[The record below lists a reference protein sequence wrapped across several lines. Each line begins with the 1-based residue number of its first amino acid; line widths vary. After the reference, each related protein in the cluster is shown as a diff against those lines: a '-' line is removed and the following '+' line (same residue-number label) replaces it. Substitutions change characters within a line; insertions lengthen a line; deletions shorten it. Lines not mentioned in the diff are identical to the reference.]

1 MISENNPFKSRIDLY
16 KGKPDKDVLNYLY
29 NFWQLDGTPNGD
41 GTFWVVAS
49 YQYRGKDKNG
59 FDCGYFV
66 DIRGLNGD
74 LLYYPFRL
82 GRIQIYTTHKE
93 FLTKKPLWKI
103 CVKLSEKEEYRWKN
117 PFLLQLA
124 DNKIEEPE
132 NVFWDR
138 LKKEKLIKELFDRRG
153 KTKDDAQT
161 IANALNILIDDVRTD
176 SERFI
181 FELLQNA
188 DDQPFEGQPVDVT
201 FKTLIDHLLVLHNG
215 NPFSTEDIQVITN
228 IGDKS
233 SDKIKNEEKTGY
245 KGIGFKSV
253 FSDSD
258 TVYID
263 SGGFSFAFDKH
274 SPVYN
279 KESDIDAIPWQIKP
293 IWQERYRLPKEV
305 VGESSFFDSRVGI
318 ALNSGHENVI
328 KYKTI
333 IPNLLEDPRFLLF
346 LRHIKSIRYESDTSS
361 ISALRTISNGRVILN
376 NGNVNS
382 EWIIQD
388 YNIFINDNI
397 KRILSSGESN
407 KIPQKLRNATNTRI
421 TFAINYMDGAVQ
433 AVEKSLLF
441 SYLPTKVT
449 SFKFPFLVNADF
461 SLNSSRESV
470 HEDVKWNEFLFEI
483 IGKKTIEWIKSIS
496 NIKGYLNALPV
507 HLEESDSPLF
517 NIFCE
522 SYKSALKSESFIL
535 NQKGGLSRQDEI
547 IIDNTSLS
555 QVIGAEL
562 FCELIDTSKLLPSDS
577 IDDSIW
583 KNNIFEEIETINFDK
598 VINSITDNPKFN
610 QWFVSATDE
619 LKEKLYNWIVKHN
632 TESSESKIK
641 EFVDNLPL
649 YEGHSFAE
657 IEHNNGCIEE
667 YRTIN
672 ECNENAMADDEC
684 GEKEF
689 IRCHL
694 ENLGESFLDDYYT
707 GVYRSS
713 EYGIIIT
720 NHTAAIKDILQDIG
734 FRCFDNDVND
744 GHPLYPFINKQD
756 EAKLFDII
764 KGYDFSSLDEEKR
777 KRLFLSL
784 KSFNDV
790 GPAALKGLPLFRNA
804 NGAPKPLSE
813 MMRYTP
819 NMPSYVFPYMLSEDD
834 YSSDL
839 TEYIIDDGRVFDDV
853 VWKHKDD
860 LGIAITE
867 LYSTWKWSD
876 EKYTKELIEQYKK
889 DNKLSSLLP
898 IIEDS
903 RPETKKYYLDSIERI
918 DLQSEIRYTRLSWQY
933 RVLQMAVSVYDDPT
947 CFSAKIFFDGQC
959 INSLSVSNE
968 VACYYGPKE
977 KGQPVKFS
985 LAKLLPQYKIQSDV
999 IEKFKSAFEEE
1010 KNLDKFLVVKEMALS
1025 SIVKRLE
1032 DKDYLGLTYGEW
1044 KYDKGGNAH
1053 QYLFYVY
1060 YYRHV
1065 KGWNSNYVIHIKL
1078 ENESDAFIRELM
1090 DFLYNNKI
1098 DIKTSPFTFRIHQ
1111 YFTGKYFDN
1120 NFIFDTEQLLPAI
1133 EKWCGDDNS
1142 KKEYLYANGVRRNTD
1157 YTIKFRQLF
1166 QRNEAIDFVAKMS
1179 DADLATSVRFIAQTD
1194 GYERPFVGDNQRAVL
1209 LSLIKEKKL
1218 SNLTSKWNLGKINQE
1233 SKEWDSKQYA
1243 QWIKNHHPN
1252 IYFYPGELPNRLYYN
1267 TNDVLLLDYED
1278 DVATYYYDKN
1288 SSRLFINGEKNIND
1302 QLIKIVQDGNI
1313 PFTVESFR
1321 FLCLE
1326 GNDLISR
1333 EEIEENKRINEEKD
1347 KKITELQE
1355 ELKLYKSIFGEITS
1369 INERR
1374 ESVIQETN
1382 TSENDKVKHIDGR
1395 QEGAER
1401 SYKEKERAQYEQA
1414 IRSFLGGSF
1423 NLDQYNRKSE
1433 HIISCY
1439 RILKYLEGQGVQFA
1453 PDFDRKQFV
1462 NSDDYQQIKLQ
1473 DGIYVNPSSAKWGVW
1488 YIHPNVWRDIVING
1502 NWACVCTGNGE
1513 NDFIL
1518 IKSEEGLEHIANTGE
1533 SVIMKMSTSDNHNV
1547 FEVTNTVFP
1556 GVGNE
1561 SMDIYLMIK
1570 LHDTPNEVCNS
1581 LFDKVFALAQ
1591 NDFIF

>member
-1 MISENNPFKSRIDLY
+1 MISENNPFKNRIDMY
-16 KGKPDKDVLNYLY
+16 KGKSDKDVLNYLY
-29 NFWQLDGTPNGD
+29 DFWQLDGTPNGD

-66 DIRGLNGD
+66 DIRSLNGD
-74 LLYYPFRL
+74 ILYYPFRL
-82 GRIQIYTTHKE
+82 GRIQIYTIHKE

-124 DNKIEEPE
+124 DNRIEEPE
-132 NVFWDR
+132 NVFFDR

-201 FKTLIDHLLVLHNG
+201 FKTLVEHLLVLHNG

-318 ALNSGHENVI
+318 ALNSGRENVI

-346 LRHIKSIRYESDTSS
+346 LRHIKSIRYESDTSR
-361 ISALRTISNGRVILN
+361 INALRTISDGRVILN

-388 YNIFINDNI
+388 YYILINDNI

-421 TFAINYMDGAVQ
+421 TFAINYIDGAIQ
-433 AVEKSLLF
+433 GVERSLLF

-547 IIDNTSLS
+547 IIDKTSLS

-619 LKEKLYNWIVKHN
+619 LKEKLFDWIVKHN
-632 TESSESKIK
+632 TESRESKIK
-641 EFVDNLPL
+641 EFVNNLPL
-649 YEGHSFAE
+649 YENHSFAE

-672 ECNENAMADDEC
+672 ECYENAMECDEC
-684 GEKEF
+684 DENEKEF

-694 ENLGESFLDDYYT
+694 EDHGESFLDNYYT

-720 NHTAAIKDILQDIG
+720 KHTAAIKDILQDIG

-744 GHPLYPFINKQD
+744 GHPLYPFVNKQD

-777 KRLFLSL
+777 KRLFISL
-784 KSFNDV
+784 KSFNGI

-813 MMRYTP
+813 MMRYNP

-839 TEYIIDDGRVFDDV
+839 TEYIIDDGRVFNDV

-860 LGIAITE
+860 LGVDITK

-889 DNKLSSLLP
+889 DDKLSLLLL

-968 VACYYGPKE
+968 VTCYNGPKE

-999 IEKFKSAFEEE
+999 IEKFKSAFEEDT
-1010 KNLDKFLVVKEMALS
+1010 NLDKFLVVKEMSLP

-1044 KYDKGGNAH
+1044 KYGRGGNAF

-1060 YYRHV
+1060 YWREYKKYNDR
-1065 KGWNSNYVIHIKL
+1065 STYIISIKL
-1078 ENESDAFIRELM
+1078 ENESDSFVYEMM

-1098 DIKTSPFTFRIHQ
+1098 PIMTSPFTIRIKQ
-1111 YFTGKYFDN
+1111 YFTGKYFDSDY
-1120 NFIFDTEQLLPAI
+1120 IFDTEQLLPAI
-1133 EKWCGDDNS
+1133 ERWCDGDES
-1142 KKEYLYANGVRRNTD
+1142 KRGYLCANGVGKDTD
-1157 YTIKFRQLF
+1157 YKIKFRQLF
-1166 QRNEAIDFVAKMS
+1166 LKNEAIDFIEQMK
-1179 DADLATSVRFIAQTD
+1179 DADLASGVRFIAQAN
-1194 GYERPFVGDNQRAVL
+1194 GYKRPFCGDNQHKIL
-1209 LSLIKEKKL
+1209 LSIKGKKI
-1218 SNLTSKWNLGKINQE
+1218 SNLTSKWNLEKINQK
-1233 SKEWDSKQYA
+1233 SKEWDSKEYA

-1252 IYFYPGELPNRLYYN
+1252 IFLYPGKLPSRLLYTYPK
-1267 TNDVLLLDYED
+1267 DELLLDYED
-1278 DVATYYYDKN
+1278 ADTAYYYEKN
-1288 SSRLFINGEKNIND
+1288 SNRLFVNGEKDIYN
-1302 QLIKIVQDGNI
+1302 LLLKIVQDKDI
-1313 PFTVESFR
+1313 PFTIESFR
-1321 FLCLE
+1321 LLCME
-1326 GNDLISR
+1326 GKVPISKD
-1333 EEIEENKRINEEKD
+1333 EIEEKNRR
-1347 KKITELQE
+1347 ITELE
-1355 ELKLYKSIFGEITS
+1355 EKVRLYEMRLGTIVND
-1369 INERR
+1369 NEDEKVSVVRDSSVAR
-1374 ESVIQETN
+1374 DVEEESGNSFRDNKKTYKE
-1382 TSENDKVKHIDGR
+1382 
-1395 QEGAER
+1395 AER
-1401 SYKEKERAQYEQA
+1401 KQFEQA
-1414 IRSFLGGSF
+1414 IRDFLGGSF
-1423 NLDQYNRKSE
+1423 NLDQYNTKSE

-1439 RILKYLEGQGVQFA
+1439 RILKYLEGQGLQFA
-1453 PDFDRKQFV
+1453 PDFDQKQFV
-1462 NSDDYQQIKLQ
+1462 SSGDYRRIKLQ
-1473 DGIYVNPSSAKWGVW
+1473 DGLWVNPSSAKWGVW

-1513 NDFIL
+1513 NDFVL
-1518 IKSEEGLEHIANTGE
+1518 ITSEEEFERIAN
-1533 SVIMKMSTSDNHNV
+1533 SSKNLMMKMNSSDNNNV
-1547 FEVTNTVFP
+1547 FEVANTVFP
-1556 GVGNE
+1556 GLGNE
-1561 SMDIYLMIK
+1561 SMDIHLMIK
-1570 LHDTPNEVCNS
+1570 LHDTPNEVFNS
-1581 LFDKVFALAQ
+1581 LFDKAFASAQ
-1591 NDFIF
+1591 NDFTI